1 VGLLRQVGGSA
12 SEVRDCSSQ
21 RPGCRDFRNFAV
33 FSLVFAR
40 FVFASIFF
48 SIHDTILLIKTY
60 LLVTCTLLDP
70 RHPPVDTRHP
80 PVDTRHPPVD
90 TRHRR
95 WLLATPSLKPTLN
108 LMAKSKGKK
117 LCWRQ
122 TSPTRRVE
130 NRSPGP
136 VPSLAMSRSCD

>member
-1 VGLLRQVGGSA
+1 LVGLLRQVGGSA

-70 RHPPVDTRHP
+70 RHPPVDTR
-80 PVDTRHPPVD
+80 R
-90 TRHRR
+90 RR
-95 WLLATPSLKPTLN
+95 WLLATPSLKPTLD

-122 TSPTRRVE
+122 TSPTRQVE

-136 VPSLAMSRSCD
+136 VPSLATSRSCD